1 MPGQLKQIEPAAACG
16 DVMIVDDDTHVRG
29 LLTRWLRGEGWTC
42 FAAEGAAQALK
53 LLEDLPV
60 HIVVSDINMPDRSG
74 VWLLDRIKSRFPDT
88 QVIMLTGNG
97 ETRTA
102 IDSLTKGASA
112 YLLKPIERGELFF
125 QIRQAQERRQLMLER
140 AQRLEILEMRVR
152 EQTLAIRSANEE
164 TIHRLLSAAAYR
176 DEETGSHIRQTGLLS
191 EVLALAAGWSAADAE
206 ELRTAAPMHDIGKIG
221 IPDTILLKQGRL
233 TVTEFEVMKQHT
245 TIGARMLDG
254 STFSVIQ
261 LGQSIA
267 LSHHERWDGCGYP
280 HGISGASIPEAARI
294 LSIVDVYDALSHD
307 RVYRKA
313 LSEEHVVTLMRRG
326 MGTQFDPTLLA
337 IFFAVFDQIQEVAA
351 ANPDDKDTP
360 DRFGNTMSKVLSEIG
375 CA

>member
-1 MPGQLKQIEPAAACG
+1 MSDQLKQIDSATARG
-16 DVMIVDDDTHVRG
+16 VVLIVDDDTHIRG
-29 LLTRWLRGEGWTC
+29 LLSRWLRDEKWRC
-42 FAAEGAAQALK
+42 YAAESAAQAIELLK
-53 LLEDLPV
+53 DSPV
-60 HIVVSDINMPDRSG
+60 HVVVSDINMPGQSG
-74 VWLLDRIKSRFPDT
+74 VWLLDRIKGQFPDI

-112 YLLKPIERGELFF
+112 YLLKPIERDELIF
-125 QIRQAQERRQLMLER
+125 QVCQAQERRELMLER
-140 AQRLEILEMRVR
+140 YQRLEILEMRVR

-176 DEETGSHIRQTGLLS
+176 DEETGSHIRRTGLLS
-191 EVLALAAGWSAADAE
+191 EVLALATGWSAADAE
-206 ELRTAAPMHDIGKIG
+206 ELRIAAPMHDIGKIG

-233 TVTEFEVMKQHT
+233 TETEFEVMKQHT
-245 TIGARMLDG
+245 VIGPRMLDG
-254 STFSVIQ
+254 STFPVIQ

-267 LSHHERWDGCGYP
+267 LNHHERWDGRGYP
-280 HGISGASIPEAARI
+280 NGISGESIPQAARI

-313 LSEEHVVTLMRRG
+313 LSEEHVVTLLRRG

-337 IFFAVFDQIQEVAA
+337 IFFTVFDQIQKIAA
-351 ANPDDKDTP
+351 ANPDDKDAS
-360 DRFGNTMSKVLSEIG
+360 DRFGNTRSQALSEIG